1 MTALISAFFK
11 GFSQLSDRKTRSV
24 IWASVGWT
32 GFIFVITWVGIWVVL
47 KITTFIAI
55 GWLEVFFDFLSGAG
69 AMMLTWFLFPPVVIA
84 VGGLLLERVAVAV
97 EQRHYP
103 GLPQASGQSI
113 MDGISSALR
122 LLGTALG
129 LNLLCLPLLLV
140 PPIFPLVYYT
150 LNGYLLSRE
159 YFEVAATRRLSARDA
174 KALRKKKQKSL
185 TIIGIVYAAMLT
197 VPLLNLITPVLAT
210 AAMVHLFHRW
220 NKNNPSADN
229 HHNVAVRDTHTMVT
243 PAPGTDELK

>member
-1 MTALISAFFK
+1 MSKIFSAFFK
-11 GFSQLSDRKTRSV
+11 GLAQLSDPKTRSV
-24 IWASVGWT
+24 VWASIGWT
-32 GFIFVITWVGIWVVL
+32 GFIFILTWVGIWIVL
-47 KITTFIAI
+47 KVTTFIAI

-69 AMMLTWFLFPPVVIA
+69 AMVLTWFLFPPVVIA

-103 GLPQASGQSI
+103 GLAQASGQSL

-140 PPIFPLVYYT
+140 PVIFPFVYYP

-159 YFEVAATRRLSARDA
+159 YFEVAASRRLSNMDA
-174 KALRKKKQKSL
+174 KALRAKKQTLL
-185 TIIGIVYAAMLT
+185 TIIGIAYAFMLT
-197 VPLLNLITPVLAT
+197 VPLLNLITPVIAT
-210 AAMVHLFHRW
+210 AAMVHLFHSWQGDRQDG
-220 NKNNPSADN
+220 K
-229 HHNVAVRDTHTMVT
+229 HQAVEVREHKT
-243 PAPGTDELK
+243 ELEAQAEDK